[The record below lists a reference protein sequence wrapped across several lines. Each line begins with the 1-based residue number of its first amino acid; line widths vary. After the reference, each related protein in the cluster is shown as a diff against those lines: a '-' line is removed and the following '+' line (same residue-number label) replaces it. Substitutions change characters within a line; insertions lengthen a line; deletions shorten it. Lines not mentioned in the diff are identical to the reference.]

1 MEWFTGSIPEAIRES
16 RQKGLVFIV
25 YIEGWYYNFNL
36 FSILRGVSLTYDLIV
51 YLARGMFMPNTSLIQ
66 TTTFTWSIDGY
77 FCVIFYCNLEY

>member
-36 FSILRGVSLTYDLIV
+36 FSILRGVNLIV

-66 TTTFTWSIDGY
+66 TTTFTWSIEGY
-77 FCVIFYCNLEY
+77 FCVIFYCNLE